1 MLLIK
6 PKYEPG
12 LGSSHLRKKSEAED
26 VLVEAVCVVSVA
38 QENDAIT
45 LDTDLIEN
53 SEFFMNIM
61 KTVDE

>member
-1 MLLIK
+1 
-6 PKYEPG
+6 
-12 LGSSHLRKKSEAED
+12 LRKKSEAED
-26 VLVEAVCVVSVA
+26 VLVEAVRVVSVA